1 MRACVLA
8 AERLRLT
15 QALYQELL
23 EATQQQ
29 IALATSE
36 WEQHMLETT
45 ERTLRRGLAVLQ
57 MRMPEAPSS
66 SDAAEL

>member
-1 MRACVLA
+1 
-8 AERLRLT
+8 
-15 QALYQELL
+15 LL

-29 IALATSE
+29 IALSTSE

-57 MRMPEAPSS
+57 TRMPEMPSPS
-66 SDAAEL
+66 GAVEL